1 MSDESQEHEEEVD
14 QEESL
19 DLVETDEVDEIDE
32 LEVDESDE
40 IDEVDEDVV
49 LAVLPHGT
57 GKLKVIQGGME
68 IEGREGS
75 GDFTLIANA
84 AVIAKLDL

>member
-1 MSDESQEHEEEVD
+1 M
-14 QEESL
+14 
-19 DLVETDEVDEIDE
+19 
-32 LEVDESDE
+32 
-40 IDEVDEDVV
+40 DEDIV

-57 GKLKVIQGGME
+57 GNLKVIQGGME